1 MIDDDESLLCQLF
14 GRSPVQPGHV
24 LTPNDRTRKSREFL
38 NIPCPTTM
46 LVLRNL
52 PKRYVQVLVTYP
64 DSSCETQ
71 VYDVRHLTECY
82 EVQTFLDCDMV
93 VP

>member
-1 MIDDDESLLCQLF
+1 MMSDDEALQYQLSS
-14 GRSPVQPGHV
+14 RSPVQPGHL
-24 LTPNDRTRKSREFL
+24 LTPNARTRKSREFL
-38 NIPCPTTM
+38 GLPCPATM

-52 PKRYVQVLVTYP
+52 PKRYVQVLITYT